1 MNRVFLLI
9 AGITVVGLY
18 FVVAPVVIT
27 TYRRHCGRKTII
39 CPESGQIA
47 EVELKAVG
55 AGLMSALAKQWVRVK
70 WCSLWPRR
78 KGCAQE
84 CVRENWPTATGSESN
99 QNGRTKLS

>member
-9 AGITVVGLY
+9 TGITALGLY
-18 FVVAPVVIT
+18 FVVAPVVT
-27 TYRRHCGRKTII
+27 NTYRRYSGRKTVV

-47 EVELKAVG
+47 EVELKAMR

-84 CVRENWPTATGSESN
+84 CVRQNWPTATGSKSD
-99 QNGRTKLS
+99 QNSRTNLS

>member
-9 AGITVVGLY
+9 VGVISLGLY
-18 FVVAPVVIT
+18 FVVAPIVMT
-27 TYRRHCGRKTII
+27 TYRRYSGRKTIV

-47 EVELKAVG
+47 EVELKAAR
-55 AGLMSALAKQWVRVK
+55 AGLMSALAKQSVRVK

-84 CVRENWPTATGSESN
+84 CVREYWPTPTSEIN
-99 QNGRTKLS
+99 QIGHTKLS